1 MPSALSRHC
10 FAPPRRGSFYCGTL
24 IQINAAA
31 RRGWKIFKLGIEHQT
46 AGGTSRILEVKMTST
61 EEKEAE
67 RKRSAEREAERKQSA
82 QRALKRERREATV
95 KRIKEII
102 WSAVI
107 ASVITII
114 VLTSLGWLTTQ
125 RVVETAREQGAKE
138 LVSLR
143 ASICTVKFQ
152 QRPDASAKI
161 AEFKALSY
169 GERDTAVKKFVTEE
183 KLATMLGEDAPAPG
197 AIDKCA
203 DAISDLSR

>member
-1 MPSALSRHC
+1 MP
-10 FAPPRRGSFYCGTL
+10 T
-24 IQINAAA
+24 
-31 RRGWKIFKLGIEHQT
+31 
-46 AGGTSRILEVKMTST
+46 T
-61 EEKEAE
+61 EERDAE
-67 RKRSAEREAERKQSA
+67 WKRSAQK
-82 QRALKRERREATV
+82 ALHREATV
-95 KRIKEII
+95 KRIKDIV

-125 RVVETAREQGAKE
+125 AVVEKAREQGAKE
-138 LVSLR
+138 IVSLR
-143 ASICTVKFQ
+143 ASICSVKFQ
-152 QRPDASAKI
+152 QRPDASAKL

-169 GERDTAVKKFVTEE
+169 GERGTAVKKFLTEE